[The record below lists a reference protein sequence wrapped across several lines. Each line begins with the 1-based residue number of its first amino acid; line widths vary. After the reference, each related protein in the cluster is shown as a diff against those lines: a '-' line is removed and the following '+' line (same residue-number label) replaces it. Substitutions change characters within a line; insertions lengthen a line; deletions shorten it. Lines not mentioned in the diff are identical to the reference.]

1 MMCLPLYFQDF
12 KVVPVELFRDVA
24 VLVVTV
30 VVREDAK
37 IVAVQVQKVAWL
49 DGVGCR
55 LGNGGDTVEL
65 FR

>member
-1 MMCLPLYFQDF
+1 M
-12 KVVPVELFRDVA
+12 PVELFRDVA

-37 IVAVQVQKVAWL
+37 IVAVQVQKVAGL

>member
-1 MMCLPLYFQDF
+1 MVCLPLYFQDF

-37 IVAVQVQKVAWL
+37 IVAVQVQKVAGL
-49 DGVGCR
+49 DGACCR